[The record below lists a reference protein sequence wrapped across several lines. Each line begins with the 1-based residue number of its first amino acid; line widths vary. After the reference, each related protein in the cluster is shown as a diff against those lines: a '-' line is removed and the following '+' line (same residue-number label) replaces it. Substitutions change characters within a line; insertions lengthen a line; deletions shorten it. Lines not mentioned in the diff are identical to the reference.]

1 MRREAEE
8 MTVNQATPEGEIV
21 NDLTLGEY
29 DIIITNQPERDSMED
44 STFEQ
49 ASAMRQELGVAIP
62 DSVLIQTSRIPNKSQ
77 VLEAI
82 AAESNSEQAQMQQQM
97 DMQRQQAEIQKIQ
110 ADAQRDMVDA
120 QLKQV
125 KAQQEAATS
134 DDLIPPEVQ
143 LRVRA
148 ELESKKYDAD
158 LKAAVA
164 REKMANDLRIEMLRA
179 NTTKEVKKA
188 EPTKPAKKQ
197 AK

>member
-1 MRREAEE
+1 

-62 DSVLIQTSRIPNKSQ
+62 DSVLIQTSRIPNKAQ

-82 AAESNSEQAQMQQQM
+82 AAESNSEEAQMQRQM

-110 ADAQRDMVDA
+110 ADAQRDMTDA

-125 KAQQEAATS
+125 KAQQEAAMS

-158 LKAAVA
+158 LKASIA

-179 NTTKEVKKA
+179 NTTREVKKT

-197 AK
+197 TK